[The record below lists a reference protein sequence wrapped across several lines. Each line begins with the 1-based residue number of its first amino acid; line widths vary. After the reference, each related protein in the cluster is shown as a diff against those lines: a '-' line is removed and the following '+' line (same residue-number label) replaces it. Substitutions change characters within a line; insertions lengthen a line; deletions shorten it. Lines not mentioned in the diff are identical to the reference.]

1 MDVRDREMKFRKFL
15 SGRKICSE
23 GKNLLSLRWE
33 KAGYEVK
40 SVTGF

>member
-23 GKNLLSLRWE
+23 GQNPLPLKEE